1 MSEQEFIKH
10 LEEKDKYIKVLNDH
24 ILDQDELIADYDRKL
39 KSRAEKEDAIR
50 KFTEREVPES
60 VEMIHRGMIAEL
72 AVMFFVDDYA
82 VIDHLRQCNE
92 HLDEAIKITPHD

>member
-1 MSEQEFIKH
+1 MTEQEFKNKKR
-10 LEEKDKYIKVLNDH
+10 EEHEQQV
-24 ILDQDELIADYDRKL
+24 

-60 VEMIHRGMIAEL
+60 VEVIHRGMIAEL

-82 VIDHLRQCNE
+82 VLDHLRQCNE
-92 HLDEAIKITPHD
+92 HLDEAIKATPHD